1 MMRTDRSLLALPLI
15 CLYFVVCCVF
25 CSRVPDRPRK
35 KSSTCTGNISYVPS
49 IHQIHSQSN
58 PCNSFN

>member
-35 KSSTCTGNISYVPS
+35 KSLRLVQAISVMFPVS
-49 IHQIHSQSN
+49 I
-58 PCNSFN
+58 